1 MATFANSLNY
11 YVRDPSEKTDISE
24 VDDDDYLSRNRRHLS
39 KHSYGPTCWS
49 VSRYG
54 NMSYDQEP
62 CQKCKPKFDT
72 VIKPSC
78 KKVCQPVTH
87 ESCQLVASTECDSV
101 DYKASYKT
109 VDDEYNYFDY
119 HVCKD
124 ITVTECHN
132 KTRPKCVLKE
142 AYNCVVGW
150 KMLDNGTKV
159 CCCFGEN
166 LVRNLSKFAFSI
178 LFFG

>member
-1 MATFANSLNY
+1 MT
-11 YVRDPSEKTDISE
+11 
-24 VDDDDYLSRNRRHLS
+24 
-39 KHSYGPTCWS
+39 
-49 VSRYG
+49 
-54 NMSYDQEP
+54 YDQEP

-101 DYKASYKT
+101 DIRASYKT

-119 HVCKD
+119 HVCED

-132 KTRPKCVLKE
+132 KTRPKCVTKE

-150 KMLDNGTKV
+150 KMLDDGTKV
-159 CCCFGEN
+159 CCCLGEN
-166 LVRNLSKFAFSI
+166 IVAINHTPHFDVWSALAPTLN
-178 LFFG
+178 FGGVWITAPTLHLLPKKQNISNFVKNSFKK